1 MLVLTSIGDVLQL
14 PHSMMNAPGVY
25 DACRA
30 AVGCGCDGVYDA
42 CRAAVG
48 RASGVTVMASAAS
61 DAESHC

>member
-30 AVGCGCDGVYDA
+30 AVG
-42 CRAAVG
+42 
-48 RASGVTVMASAAS
+48 RASGVAVMASAAS